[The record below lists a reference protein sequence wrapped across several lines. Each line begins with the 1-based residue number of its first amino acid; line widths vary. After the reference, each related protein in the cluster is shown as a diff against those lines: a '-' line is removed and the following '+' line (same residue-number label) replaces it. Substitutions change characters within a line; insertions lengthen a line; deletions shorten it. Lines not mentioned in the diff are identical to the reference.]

1 MKPVSRLNA
10 GFFAI
15 LVFENDF
22 DFRRRG
28 NVWKNQVPYAGSRHR
43 LPKPLACPNALVLAC
58 PNALVQM
65 RLSKCAVCPDT
76 QHKCVACPKTVQT
89 ACPNSL
95 PVQTLGL
102 SKLWACP
109 KAEKTTPTPEAGG
122 NSVLSHK
129 VLYRVCKNSLS
140 SQQFGQAKP
149 KVAEVNFGQANCLD
163 RQTV

>member
-1 MKPVSRLNA
+1 MQGFSRFSCLRTISIFVA
-10 GFFAI
+10 EEMSGKTKFHTPARAI
-15 LVFENDF
+15 AS
-22 DFRRRG
+22 
-28 NVWKNQVPYAGSRHR
+28 PSH
-43 LPKPLACPNALVLAC
+43 LP
-58 PNALVQM
+58 VQM

-149 KVAEVNFGQANCLD
+149 KAAEVNFGQANCLD
-163 RQTV
+163 RQTVWYWLGC